1 MSGGVKV
8 AQIVDALRRQSS
20 VEVSV
25 GDVKDALQ
33 QLCSQ
38 GTVQGTG
45 EASNPHY
52 ALV

>member
-1 MSGGVKV
+1 M
-8 AQIVDALRRQSS
+8 DALRRQSS

-38 GTVQGTG
+38 GTVQGSG
-45 EASNPHY
+45 EPSNLLY
-52 ALV
+52 VLV

>member
-1 MSGGVKV
+1 M
-8 AQIVDALRRQSS
+8 AQMMDALRRQSS

-25 GDVKDALQ
+25 GDVKDALL

-38 GTVQGTG
+38 GTVQSTG
-45 EASNPHY
+45 DSSNLLY